1 MLSFVKSNILELD
14 EKIYKQTGHCV
25 KPGKCTKSVASSA
38 KSPGS
43 KYDLRKQFSKILTGK
58 NTMNRTNYSIRT
70 ETKADFF
77 EVENLTREAFW
88 NVYKPG
94 CEEHFVLHCYRKNLD
109 FIPEL
114 SLVLELDKKII
125 GHVMYSRSHIDSND
139 GTQIPVMTFGPISIH
154 PDFKRKGFGKILL
167 DYSME
172 KAKKLGGKCLLICG
186 NIDFYGKSG
195 FVPAIT
201 FGIRYADD
209 AESDAPY
216 FLCKELETGFLHGIT
231 GSYKDPEGY
240 FVAQKNP
247 DAFEEYEK
255 QFPPKEKLRLPGQ
268 IF

>member
-1 MLSFVKSNILELD
+1 
-14 EKIYKQTGHCV
+14 
-25 KPGKCTKSVASSA
+25 
-38 KSPGS
+38 
-43 KYDLRKQFSKILTGK
+43 
-58 NTMNRTNYSIRT
+58 MNKTNYLIRK

-94 CEEHFVLHCYRKNLD
+94 CEEHFVLHCYRKNPD

-125 GHVMYSRSHIDSND
+125 GHVMYSRSHIDADD

-167 DYSME
+167 DCSME
-172 KAKKLGGKCLLICG
+172 KARNLGGKCLLICG
-186 NIDFYGKSG
+186 NIGFYGKSG
-195 FVPAIT
+195 FAPAAE

-209 AESDAPY
+209 PESGAPY

-240 FVAQKNP
+240 FVAKKILMLLRNTKNSFRQKKNSG
-247 DAFEEYEK
+247 
-255 QFPPKEKLRLPGQ
+255 FPVKFSKLMKKV
-268 IF
+268 FS

>member
-1 MLSFVKSNILELD
+1 
-14 EKIYKQTGHCV
+14 
-25 KPGKCTKSVASSA
+25 
-38 KSPGS
+38 
-43 KYDLRKQFSKILTGK
+43 
-58 NTMNRTNYSIRT
+58 
-70 ETKADFF
+70 
-77 EVENLTREAFW
+77 
-88 NVYKPG
+88 
-94 CEEHFVLHCYRKNLD
+94 
-109 FIPEL
+109 
-114 SLVLELDKKII
+114 
-125 GHVMYSRSHIDSND
+125 MYSRSHIDSND

-247 DAFEEYEK
+247 IAFEEYEK
-255 QFPPKEKLRLPGQ
+255 QFPPKEKLKLPGQ

>member
-1 MLSFVKSNILELD
+1 
-14 EKIYKQTGHCV
+14 
-25 KPGKCTKSVASSA
+25 
-38 KSPGS
+38 
-43 KYDLRKQFSKILTGK
+43 
-58 NTMNRTNYSIRT
+58 MNKTNYLIRKET
-70 ETKADFF
+70 EADFF

-94 CEEHFVLHCYRKNLD
+94 CEEHFVLHCYRKNPD

-125 GHVMYSRSHIDSND
+125 GHVMYSRSHIDADD

-167 DYSME
+167 DCSME
-172 KAKKLGGKCLLICG
+172 KARKLGGKCLLICG
-186 NIDFYGKSG
+186 NIGFYGKSG
-195 FVPAIT
+195 FAPAAE

-209 AESDAPY
+209 PESGAPY
-216 FLCKELETGFLHGIT
+216 FLCKELEQGFLNGIS

-240 FVAQKNP
+240 FVSQKNP
-247 DAFEEYEK
+247 AAFKEYEK
-255 QFPPKEKLRLPGQ
+255 QFPQKEKLRLPGQ

>member
-43 KYDLRKQFSKILTGK
+43 KYDLQKQFSKILTGK

-94 CEEHFVLHCYRKNLD
+94 CEEHFVLHCYRKNPD

-172 KAKKLGGKCLLICG
+172 KAK
-186 NIDFYGKSG
+186 NS
-195 FVPAIT
+195 
-201 FGIRYADD
+201 
-209 AESDAPY
+209 AENV
-216 FLCKELETGFLHGIT
+216 F
-231 GSYKDPEGY
+231 
-240 FVAQKNP
+240 
-247 DAFEEYEK
+247 
-255 QFPPKEKLRLPGQ
+255 
-268 IF
+268 